1 MTDKLDDKI
10 IVKAIKEAWKIRL
23 SESVEL
29 TSTIDGKEKIV
40 LTPELRIRDSAG
52 VVYTI
57 KTVRA
62 DGATLVGPDGEEKS
76 VSSVDLEK
84 KYELD

>member
-1 MTDKLDDKI
+1 MDKLNDKV
-10 IVKAIKEAWKIRL
+10 IVRAIKEAWKIRL
-23 SESVEL
+23 NESVEL

-40 LTPELRIRDSAG
+40 LSPELRVRDGAG
-52 VVYTI
+52 VVFTI
-57 KTVRA
+57 KTVKS
-62 DGATLVGPDGEEKS
+62 DGVILQGPDGEEKP

>member
-1 MTDKLDDKI
+1 MDKLNDKV
-10 IVKAIKEAWKIRL
+10 IVKALKEAWKIRL
-23 SESVEL
+23 NESVEL

-40 LTPELRIRDSAG
+40 LSPELRVRDGAG

-57 KTVRA
+57 KTVKS
-62 DGATLVGPDGEEKS
+62 DGVVLCGPDGQEKP